1 MTGIFVYG
9 IWQHLSNHGGP
20 PKLYLYVGLATL
32 VLNTGLGTV
41 SFLYRNGLFSGHG
54 MPRAVVSFSPEGTFA
69 HPKSRVAILIRVVL
83 PRPIK
88 FEAGQYVNL
97 WMPSM
102 GWWSWTQ
109 THPFIVTSWS
119 RGNLDSIELLVQ
131 PRRGMTADLLRL
143 ARGASGHSVSFPALF
158 TGPHGTSQSVDQ
170 YETVLLIATGFGI
183 AATIPYLKK
192 MIHGHNTCTFQVRRI
207 QLVWQVETL
216 DMVQATESLFN
227 PLLQD
232 DILDKGYILHISIYV
247 ANGLAQDKMPIGR
260 HQRACYY
267 QGTPDFE
274 NILAVEASGVRIER
288 LPGIQDEQGR
298 TLVMV
303 SAAGFTRDNIRKNVR
318 QVLHHDVE
326 LMELEYQPS

>member
-1 MTGIFVYG
+1 MILSISRIRRWSYEIFLRGHQLMTGIFIYG
-9 IWQHLSNHGGP
+9 IWRHLPNHGGP
-20 PKLYLYVGLATL
+20 PKIYLYVGLATL
-32 VLNTGLGTV
+32 VLNTGLETV

-54 MPRAVVSFSPEGTFA
+54 TPRTLVSFSPEGTFA
-69 HPKSRVAILIRVVL
+69 NSKSRVAILIRVVL

-88 FEAGQYVNL
+88 FEAGQYVSL

-143 ARGASGHSVSFPALF
+143 ARGASGHPVFFPALF

-192 MIHGHNTCTFQVRRI
+192 MIHGHNTCTLQVRRI
-207 QLVWQVETL
+207 HLVWQVETL
-216 DMVQATESLFN
+216 GMNNLGDLKILF
-227 PLLQD
+227 QT
-232 DILDKGYILHISIYV
+232 V
-247 ANGLAQDKMPIGR
+247 
-260 HQRACYY
+260 
-267 QGTPDFE
+267 F
-274 NILAVEASGVRIER
+274 
-288 LPGIQDEQGR
+288 
-298 TLVMV
+298 
-303 SAAGFTRDNIRKNVR
+303 
-318 QVLHHDVE
+318 
-326 LMELEYQPS
+326 